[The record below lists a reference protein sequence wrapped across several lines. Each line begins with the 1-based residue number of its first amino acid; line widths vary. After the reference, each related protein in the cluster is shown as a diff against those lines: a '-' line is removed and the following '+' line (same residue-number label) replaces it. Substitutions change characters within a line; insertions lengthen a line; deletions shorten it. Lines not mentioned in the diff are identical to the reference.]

1 MKNRFKKLP
10 KKRQNSD
17 YWIYGHHAVVGALNN
32 NNRVKYEINFTI
44 EAEKKLIKEVDI
56 KKLKFAKKK
65 KTRLE
70 IENLLGGVSNHQGIC
85 LKVEKLKMPEL
96 KEFLDYCHKEYSIIA
111 LLDQLEDSQNVGAIF
126 RSALAFKL
134 DGVILTQDNSVN
146 ENSFLTK
153 AASSGVDK
161 VPFTKIKNIS
171 SCIKKLKETG
181 YWIYGLEMNAEKSLN
196 EIKFP
201 KKVVIILG
209 SENKGLRRI
218 TNSLCD
224 EIIKIG
230 INDEL
235 ESLNVSNTAA
245 IAFYDISNSIL
256 KCQ

>member
-1 MKNRFKKLP
+1 MKNRLKKLA

-17 YWIYGHHAVVGALNN
+17 YWIYGHHAVVGAINN

-44 EAEKKLIKEVDI
+44 EAEKKLIQEIDI
-56 KKLKFAKKK
+56 KELKFA
-65 KTRLE
+65 RRHRSREE
-70 IENLLGGVSNHQGIC
+70 IENLLGGISNHQGIC

-96 KEFLDYCHKEYSIIA
+96 QVILDNCNKEHSIIV

-134 DGVILTQDNSVN
+134 DGIVLTQDNSVS

-171 SCIKKLKETG
+171 SCIKKLKQSG
-181 YWIYGLEMNAEKSLN
+181 YWIYGLEMNAAKSLK
-196 EIKFP
+196 EMKFA
-201 KKVVIILG
+201 KKVVIVLG
-209 SENKGLRRI
+209 SENKGLRKI
-218 TNSLCD
+218 TTSLCD
-224 EIIKIG
+224 ETIKID
-230 INDEL
+230 ISDEL

-256 KCQ
+256 KS